1 MLGTIVLIVLVCHSR
16 YPSPVVGDGL
26 IAQLSN
32 PAVEVDTRQ
41 VTAVVREQAAELR
54 EIVTQLRKAINGEN
68 VRVEGKVTDEETS
81 TSGPDVSGS
90 GSGDESGGNEIPS
103 DIVTTEGNTGN
114 EIDDIFGDDTVNFEA
129 EAGGRSSTSRI
140 TLSAVSAFSISLFA
154 YLLVK

>member
-129 EAGGRSSTSRI
+129 EAGRSSTSRI